1 MIFGAKKSNKAV
13 VESWVKTYSR
23 EFYQYAYL
31 RLKRHEDAEDVVQ
44 LTFIKAFR
52 AFNTFKTGTSEKAW
66 LYAILGNTL
75 KDHLRRVSNKPPE
88 ANLDEEEDLEN
99 LLVDTRDGPETET
112 TRKMEHERLAMGI
125 ANLPEQFAA
134 PLLMRE
140 VSDMSYKDIAEYL
153 SVPIG
158 TVMSRLSRARKAL
171 YEILTSQ
178 PTANSLDS
186 SGRSELHSSSHSAAI
201 SSPSSNSAAI
211 SNPGSHSGSKSE
223 SETVTPSEDTNSQS
237 TRTKRKGG

>member
-1 MIFGAKKSNKAV
+1 MIFGTKKSNKAI

-66 LYAILGNTL
+66 LYAILSNNL
-75 KDHLRRVSNKPPE
+75 KDHLRRISNKPQE
-88 ANLDEEEDLEN
+88 ANIEEEEDLEN
-99 LLVDTRDGPETET
+99 LLVDTRDGPETEAS
-112 TRKMEHERLAMGI
+112 RKMEHERLAMGI

-171 YEILTSQ
+171 YEILTS
-178 PTANSLDS
+178 PA
-186 SGRSELHSSSHSAAI
+186 
-201 SSPSSNSAAI
+201 SPKPVKAEADSNS
-211 SNPGSHSGSKSE
+211 E
-223 SETVTPSEDTNSQS
+223 SVKETQVEDTSSKGIMPN
-237 TRTKRKGG
+237 KEKKGG

>member
-1 MIFGAKKSNKAV
+1 MIFGTKKSNKAI

-66 LYAILGNTL
+66 LYAILSNNL
-75 KDHLRRVSNKPPE
+75 KDHLRRISNKPQE
-88 ANLDEEEDLEN
+88 ANIDEEEDLEN
-99 LLVDTRDGPETET
+99 LLVDTRDGPETEAS
-112 TRKMEHERLAMGI
+112 RKMEHERLAMGI

-171 YEILTSQ
+171 YEILTS
-178 PTANSLDS
+178 PA
-186 SGRSELHSSSHSAAI
+186 
-201 SSPSSNSAAI
+201 SPKPVKAEADSNS
-211 SNPGSHSGSKSE
+211 E
-223 SETVTPSEDTNSQS
+223 SVKETQVEDTSSKGIMPNKEGRLSQ
-237 TRTKRKGG
+237 

>member
-1 MIFGAKKSNKAV
+1 MIFGTKKSNKAI

-66 LYAILGNTL
+66 LYAILSNNL
-75 KDHLRRVSNKPPE
+75 KDHLRRISNKPQE
-88 ANLDEEEDLEN
+88 ANIDEEEDLEN
-99 LLVDTRDGPETET
+99 LLVDTRDGPETEAS
-112 TRKMEHERLAMGI
+112 RKMEHERLAMGI

-171 YEILTSQ
+171 YEILTS
-178 PTANSLDS
+178 PA
-186 SGRSELHSSSHSAAI
+186 
-201 SSPSSNSAAI
+201 SPKPFKAKADSNS
-211 SNPGSHSGSKSE
+211 E
-223 SETVTPSEDTNSQS
+223 SVKETPEEDTSSKGIMPNKEGRLSQ
-237 TRTKRKGG
+237 

>member
-1 MIFGAKKSNKAV
+1 MIFGAKKSNKAI

-52 AFNTFKTGTSEKAW
+52 AFNTFKPGTSEKAW
-66 LYAILGNTL
+66 LYAILSNTL
-75 KDHLRRVSNKPPE
+75 KDHLRRISNKPQE
-88 ANLDEEEDLEN
+88 ADIDDEEDLEN
-99 LLVDTRDGPETET
+99 LLVDTRDGPETEAS
-112 TRKMEHERLAMGI
+112 RKMEHERLAMGI

-178 PTANSLDS
+178 A
-186 SGRSELHSSSHSAAI
+186 
-201 SSPSSNSAAI
+201 SPKPFNTEAGSNSESAKET
-211 SNPGSHSGSKSE
+211 PVEDRRSHGTMPNKE
-223 SETVTPSEDTNSQS
+223 
-237 TRTKRKGG
+237 KKGG

>member
-1 MIFGAKKSNKAV
+1 MIFGTKKSNKAI

-52 AFNTFKTGTSEKAW
+52 AFNTSKTGTSEKAW
-66 LYAILGNTL
+66 LYAILSNNL
-75 KDHLRRVSNKPPE
+75 KDHLRRISNKPQE
-88 ANLDEEEDLEN
+88 ANIDEEEDLEN
-99 LLVDTRDGPETET
+99 LLVDTRDGPETEAS
-112 TRKMEHERLAMGI
+112 RKMEHERLAMGI

-171 YEILTSQ
+171 YEILTS
-178 PTANSLDS
+178 PASPKPFKAEADS
-186 SGRSELHSSSHSAAI
+186 S
-201 SSPSSNSAAI
+201 
-211 SNPGSHSGSKSE
+211 SE
-223 SETVTPSEDTNSQS
+223 SVKETPEEDTSSKGIMPNKEGRLSQ
-237 TRTKRKGG
+237 